1 MGYAFR
7 VCKLRT
13 RVCLRGLVGGW
24 SGGGDHFLER
34 YEYAHVRRE
43 YSKLKVVKE

>member
-1 MGYAFR
+1 MLFVCVSYVR
-7 VCKLRT
+7 VY
-13 RVCLRGLVGGW
+13 VCLRGLVGGW